1 MEMKKRRVVK
11 MRKEVT
17 RMWRVGDHGTNRL
30 CGYNVKGGF

>member
-1 MEMKKRRVVK
+1 MEMKKKRVVK

-17 RMWRVGDHGTNRL
+17 RMWRVGDHRTNRL